1 MKKVINKIR
10 SSKMFE
16 NIKRIS
22 FDLIGFLS
30 VFCVFLYTPA
40 TYFPVEAKIN
50 LIGLIITKFILIT
63 LGNVHFFITRHLMYK
78 YINFATEKEWSNNLM
93 IIAMYVIIVIS
104 WARGG

>member
-1 MKKVINKIR
+1 MKKIITKIR
-10 SSKMFE
+10 GSRTFE
-16 NIKRIS
+16 NTKRIS

-40 TYFPVEAKIN
+40 TYFPVAAKIN

-63 LGNVHFFITRHLMYK
+63 LGNIHFFITRHLMYK
-78 YINFATEKEWSNNLM
+78 YINFATEKDWSNNAM
-93 IIAMYVIIVIS
+93 IIAMYIIIVWS